1 MCSNNL
7 IPVGLSQLLLVHFL
21 SFNAFLKSMT
31 QMKSFVILALCF
43 GASATHAQNVG
54 IGITPTAKLHVN
66 GTIKMEGNNMFEFGG
81 GVVGK
86 EVNAGKI
93 GYNAFGTNSL
103 EIVGAG
109 TNAANRQV
117 YFFAEAGTTF
127 NGPIFAGGSSSVA
140 DLNVGGRLTTV
151 ATGANHLLPICYGT
165 INGTT
170 ATILN
175 GTGNFRVTK
184 IDVGRYAVIIEGV
197 NLSDNNYTAT
207 VTCQKRALTDGAFFW
222 TFPGVSPSTPPT
234 GSLYVVSS
242 NGDQIFSFV
251 VYTPN

>member
-1 MCSNNL
+1 
-7 IPVGLSQLLLVHFL
+7 
-21 SFNAFLKSMT
+21 
-31 QMKSFVILALCF
+31 MKSLITLTLFCAVA
-43 GASATHAQNVG
+43 AAHAQNVG

-66 GTIKMEGNNMFEFGG
+66 GTVKIEGSNMLELGG
-81 GVVGK
+81 GVAGK

-93 GYNAFGTNSL
+93 GYNAFGTDAL

-109 TNAANRQV
+109 TNAANRKV
-117 YFFAEAGTTF
+117 YFFAESGTTF
-127 NGPIFAGGSSSVA
+127 NGPIFAAAGSNIA
-140 DLNVGGRLTTV
+140 QLNVSKLTTN
-151 ATGANHLLPICYGT
+151 ATGGNHLLPVCYGT
-165 INGTT
+165 VNGST

-197 NLSDNNYTAT
+197 NLTDNNYTAT

-222 TFPGVSPSTPPT
+222 TFPGVSPASPPT

-242 NGDQIFSFV
+242 NGDQVFSFV